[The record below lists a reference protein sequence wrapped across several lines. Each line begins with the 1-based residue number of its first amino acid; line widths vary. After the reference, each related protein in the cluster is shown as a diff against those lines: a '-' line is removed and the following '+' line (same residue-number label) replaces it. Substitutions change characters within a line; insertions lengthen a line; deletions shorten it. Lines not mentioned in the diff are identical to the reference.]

1 MGEVAA
7 KLVEGAGSSTGIEPA
22 ATGMPASPMLELS
35 EVLTR
40 LLDWLDGQ
48 TPLRV
53 LLSTP
58 DGRFAFDCKL
68 ARFFD
73 TGISFQLSGDADS
86 IDLSLAGYDFEA
98 LDEGSGDA
106 AREEIS
112 GHSTNGPV
120 HGAVQGRG
128 LKASGGGRTLVIL
141 ERIEWAEG

>member
-1 MGEVAA
+1 MGEVTA
-7 KLVEGAGSSTGIEPA
+7 KLVEGAGSSTGIEPV
-22 ATGMPASPMLELS
+22 ATGKPASSPLLELS

-73 TGISFQLSGDADS
+73 TGISFQLSGDSDS
-86 IDLSLAGYDFEA
+86 VYLSLAGYDFEA
-98 LDEGSGDA
+98 LEEGSGEA
-106 AREEIS
+106 AHEEIS
-112 GHSTNGPV
+112 DHRV
-120 HGAVQGRG
+120 RGRG

-141 ERIEWAEG
+141 ERNEEAEG